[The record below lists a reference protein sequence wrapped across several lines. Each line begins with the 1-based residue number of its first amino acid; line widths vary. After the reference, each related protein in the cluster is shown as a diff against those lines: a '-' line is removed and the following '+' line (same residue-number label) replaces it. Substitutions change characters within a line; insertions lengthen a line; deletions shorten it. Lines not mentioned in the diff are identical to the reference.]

1 VKANCWFGKHD
12 VRMCEVPEPQL
23 LGPRDAIVRVTLAA
37 ICGSDLHLY
46 DGHVPTMQEGDILG
60 HEFMGE
66 VVSVGSAVE
75 NLRAGDRVVV
85 PFAISCGRCFF
96 CQREQ
101 WSLCDNSN
109 PNAGLAAAVYG
120 FSGAGLFGYS
130 HMMGGYAGGQAQ
142 MVRVPFADVGPL
154 KVPEA
159 VRDEQ
164 ALFLSDIF
172 PTGYMA
178 AENCD
183 IQPGDV
189 VAVWGCGPVGQFA
202 IRCARL
208 LGADQVIAID
218 REPARLSMAASA
230 GADVIDF
237 SVEHVTF
244 RLTEMTG
251 GRGPD
256 ACIDCVGLEAY
267 GRSPDALY
275 DRARTTLML
284 ATDRP
289 TALRQAVKACR
300 KGGVVSIP
308 GVYGGFVD
316 KLPLGAAFAKGL
328 TLKMGQTHVH
338 RYLRPLLKLI
348 EDGAIDPSFVIT
360 HRVPL
365 EFAPEAFDMFK
376 HKRDGC
382 VKIVLAP

>member
-1 VKANCWFGKHD
+1 
-12 VRMCEVPEPQL
+12 
-23 LGPRDAIVRVTLAA
+23 
-37 ICGSDLHLY
+37 
-46 DGHVPTMQEGDILG
+46 MQEGDILG

-75 NLRAGDRVVV
+75 NLRPGDRVVV

-101 WSLCDNSN
+101 WALCDNSN
-109 PNAGLAAAVYG
+109 PSAGLAAAVYG

-154 KVPEA
+154 KLPPA
-159 VRDEQ
+159 IRDEQ

-178 AENCD
+178 AENCQ

-202 IRCARL
+202 IRSAWL
-208 LGADQVIAID
+208 LGAEKVIAID
-218 REPARLSMAASA
+218 REPARLSMAAAS
-230 GADVIDF
+230 GADVVDF
-237 SVEHVTF
+237 GTEHVTG

-256 ACIDCVGLEAY
+256 ACIDCVG
-267 GRSPDALY
+267 
-275 DRARTTLML
+275 
-284 ATDRP
+284 RP

-328 TLKMGQTHVH
+328 TFKMGQAHVQ

-348 EDGAIDPSFVIT
+348 EDGKIDPSFVIT

-365 EFAPEAFDMFK
+365 EFAPEAFEMFK

-382 VKIVLAP
+382 VKIVLTP